1 MMLMDPAAFGF
12 LTYEYV
18 GHDYMLVNG
27 DGSQHV
33 VCLYTGDFVGLGIGP
48 GNCCYEF
55 GPNVGGTFRFRVLSN
70 NMVVVIGVYDGL
82 FGCKKRKRD
91 DITNA
96 TYFDVSRSANF
107 TELSPQSH
115 GNNNN
120 NSSSSNNSS
129 NSSGGSERPKIIF
142 DALKQHKPLDAI
154 KDKIA
159 ASKHRSTSEFKSSV
173 RQILQRQ
180 GKGKRTVGPHDPE
193 GITASGSQVLWAY
206 GALNRNP
213 LSSPATRRLRTMQA

>member
-1 MMLMDPAAFGF
+1 MMLMDPTAFGF

-33 VCLYTGDFVGLGIGP
+33 VCLYSGDFVGLGIGP

-55 GPNVGGTFRFRVLSN
+55 GTNVGGTFRFRVLSN
-70 NMVVVIGVYDGL
+70 NLVVVVGVYDGT

-96 TYFDVSRSANF
+96 TYFDVSRTANL
-107 TELSPQSH
+107 TALSPQSN
-115 GNNNN
+115 GNN
-120 NSSSSNNSS
+120 NSSNNSTG
-129 NSSGGSERPKIIF
+129 SSGGSERPKIIF
-142 DALKQHKPLDAI
+142 DALKQHRPLDAI
-154 KDKIA
+154 KDKLA
-159 ASKHRSTSEFKSSV
+159 TSKHRSTSEFKSSV

-180 GKGKRTVGPHDPE
+180 GKEKRTTVGPHDQQ
-193 GITASGSQVLWAY
+193 GITESGNQVLWAY

-213 LSSPATRRLRTMQA
+213 LSSPATRRLRTMHA

>member
-1 MMLMDPAAFGF
+1 MMLMDPTAFGF

-33 VCLYTGDFVGLGIGP
+33 VCLYSGDFVGIGVGP

-55 GPNVGGTFRFRVLSN
+55 GTNVGGTFRFRVLSN

-91 DITNA
+91 DISNA
-96 TYFDVSRSANF
+96 TYFDVSRSVNL
-107 TELSPQSH
+107 TEVSPQ
-115 GNNNN
+115 
-120 NSSSSNNSS
+120 
-129 NSSGGSERPKIIF
+129 SGGSERPKIIF
-142 DALKQHKPLDAI
+142 DALKQHRPLDAI
-154 KDKIA
+154 KDKLA
-159 ASKHRSTSEFKSSV
+159 TSKHRSTSEFKASV
-173 RQILQRQ
+173 RQILQQQ
-180 GKGKRTVGPHDPE
+180 GKGKRTVPGPHDQE

-206 GALNRNP
+206 GALNRTP
-213 LSSPATRRLRTMQA
+213 LSSPATRRLRSMEA